1 MYNRD
6 HGKDCFNEKLRHE
19 LLLIWAL
26 LSFRRKLIVKD
37 NMCQQ
42 NHEDVVMIKDHDID
56 YLD

>member
-1 MYNRD
+1 MARIASM
-6 HGKDCFNEKLRHE
+6 KDWDMSYSWFEPFCLFVE
-19 LLLIWAL
+19 
-26 LSFRRKLIVKD
+26 LIVKD